1 MEHNDTIKI
10 LSNKKFPR
18 ENDERKQAER
28 FEKVKKNLLKIRK
41 YSSINT
47 FFPIIKDLKDLRDN
61 YHARIILSDIHDHT
75 IMKTL
80 MCTASKLKVCK

>member
-28 FEKVKKNLLKIRK
+28 FEKVINIYFLRPIKKLITLLF
-41 YSSINT
+41 YS
-47 FFPIIKDLKDLRDN
+47 K
-61 YHARIILSDIHDHT
+61 
-75 IMKTL
+75 M
-80 MCTASKLKVCK
+80 

>member
-28 FEKVKKNLLKIRK
+28 FEKVKKKICLKFVNI
-41 YSSINT
+41 
-47 FFPIIKDLKDLRDN
+47 F
-61 YHARIILSDIHDHT
+61 
-75 IMKTL
+75 
-80 MCTASKLKVCK
+80 